1 MNEKRTENIKQE
13 NKKALLPFILIVM
26 LSTIAGGFVGF
37 FSSRYDE
44 NLRDLLLNGGLFLIE
59 AIAPYGMIVADII
72 FIPAAIIIFIQC
84 KNQLKNGGM
93 NQDEVLDEV
102 DYRLSYP
109 LILTSA
115 CMIVDFFFFPVAI
128 IYSSDQVQFSLLFVI
143 IFVISIAII
152 TVIQQKV
159 IDLEKQINPEKQGS
173 VYDMK
178 FAKKWEESCDEAQRL
193 NIYKS
198 AYISYKITTKA
209 FVAIWVVLVLGMF
222 LFESGIL
229 PLATV
234 SILWLI
240 QTITYGVSA
249 MRLEKKK

>member
-93 NQDEVLDEV
+93 KQDEVLDYV
-102 DYRLSYP
+102 DYRLNYP
-109 LILTSA
+109 LLLTSA
-115 CMIVDFFFFPVAI
+115 CMIVDFFFFPVAM
-128 IYSSDQVQFSLLFVI
+128 IYSPDSVQFSILFLI

-159 IDLEKQINPEKQGS
+159 IDLAKQINPEKQGS

-193 NIYKS
+193 TIYKS
-198 AYISYKITTKA
+198 AYISYKITAQA
-209 FVAIWVVLVLGMF
+209 FIIIWVVLALGMF

-229 PLATV
+229 PLAIV

-240 QTITYGVSA
+240 QTVTYCVSA
-249 MRLEKKK
+249 MKLEKNK